1 IGPAKTWYQLKL
13 KTKTMVN
20 DLVNVAVYGIS
31 NSNTS
36 SLLLENLT
44 ATTDLS
50 TIDASVYPYLRLTYQ
65 TSDQVELTPAQLNFW
80 LVEYETLAEGIL
92 ITTDVTATEVLA
104 EGLNWAQDFGFVN
117 ISTKNFTDSLLVNY
131 TSTNQLTNQAEE
143 RSFKIKAPAPSDT
156 TDFALSVSTLEKAGL
171 NDVQLTVNTRLVPE
185 LFYDNNLMSL
195 KNAFDVSVDQQ
206 SPVLQV
212 LIDERLVENGD
223 FVSANPRIKISV
235 WDENELIFKTDTVG
249 IRILLQY
256 PCETNCILSPIYFK
270 RADVQWQAANADAP
284 FTATFSPVDLPVGSY
299 LLKVFAE
306 DSRGNVSGELPYE
319 VSFQVSDE
327 NQTLLSAP
335 YPNPNNGTLNFELMI
350 QGDNIP
356 ESAQLELMNT
366 IGKLMYEESLPATNW
381 HVGKNYISLRIED
394 QLPTGL
400 YLYRIRFANGLIKQG
415 QIVFSR

>member
-1 IGPAKTWYQLKL
+1 
-13 KTKTMVN
+13 
-20 DLVNVAVYGIS
+20 
-31 NSNTS
+31 
-36 SLLLENLT
+36 
-44 ATTDLS
+44 
-50 TIDASVYPYLRLTYQ
+50 
-65 TSDQVELTPAQLNFW
+65 
-80 LVEYETLAEGIL
+80 
-92 ITTDVTATEVLA
+92 
-104 EGLNWAQDFGFVN
+104 
-117 ISTKNFTDSLLVNY
+117 
-131 TSTNQLTNQAEE
+131 LTNEAEE

-156 TDFALSVSTLEKAGL
+156 TDFALSLPTLEKGGL
-171 NDVQLTVNTRLVPE
+171 NDVQLTVNPRLVPE

-195 KNAFDVSVDQQ
+195 KNAFDVLVDQQ

-256 PCETNCILSPIYFK
+256 PCETNCTLTPIYFK

-319 VSFQVSDE
+319 VSFQVSGE

-356 ESAQLELMNT
+356 EGAQLELMNT
-366 IGKLMYEESLPATNW
+366 IGKLMYEESLPATDW